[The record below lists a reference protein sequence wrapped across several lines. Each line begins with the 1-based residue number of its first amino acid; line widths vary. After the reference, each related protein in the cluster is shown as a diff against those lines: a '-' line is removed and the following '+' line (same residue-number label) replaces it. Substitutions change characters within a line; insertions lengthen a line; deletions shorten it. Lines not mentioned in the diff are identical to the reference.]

1 MSLNT
6 INQYALAIELISLG
20 ARTKIVAKETG
31 LSPKII
37 RQAIED
43 MYGQS
48 APSGSL
54 KTSPQFITKSFS
66 RLKEGTLY
74 VFFFR
79 IEKNHDFC
87 RRSINAYRRY
97 SSYIQTVSKNDPIFD
112 FSDAYMIAKWSDSG
126 LLKLVRC
133 GHCRS
138 AKLINN
144 ELQQNVCCV
153 CKN

>member
-43 MYGQS
+43 MHGQS

-54 KTSPQFITKSFS
+54 KTSPQFISKSFS
-66 RLKEGTLY
+66 RLKEGTS
-74 VFFFR
+74 
-79 IEKNHDFC
+79 IEAGRYKAGWTRLSAGG
-87 RRSINAYRRY
+87 RRGGR
-97 SSYIQTVSKNDPIFD
+97 
-112 FSDAYMIAKWSDSG
+112 
-126 LLKLVRC
+126 
-133 GHCRS
+133 
-138 AKLINN
+138 
-144 ELQQNVCCV
+144 
-153 CKN
+153 